1 MGVQLTLPQRPC
13 LPNSAHLGATGP
25 LWGAPVHT
33 IGFSQLSLTLRGHV
47 SSPFSIRQCGDSQMT
62 PSTPPGLIFRSQASE
77 SFWLLYLLAGL
88 FHNCSLCPTSR
99 VSIVLGI

>member
-1 MGVQLTLPQRPC
+1 
-13 LPNSAHLGATGP
+13 
-25 LWGAPVHT
+25 
-33 IGFSQLSLTLRGHV
+33 
-47 SSPFSIRQCGDSQMT
+47 MT